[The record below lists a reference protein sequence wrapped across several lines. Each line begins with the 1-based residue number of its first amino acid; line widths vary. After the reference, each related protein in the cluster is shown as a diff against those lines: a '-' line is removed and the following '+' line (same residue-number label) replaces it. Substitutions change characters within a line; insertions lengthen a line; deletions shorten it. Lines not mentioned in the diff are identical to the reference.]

1 MSDPAL
7 PSAPPAAWSAR
18 ELFLGLALLVVFGP
32 ALGNMAGEWT
42 TYDYLSHGFLVPI
55 VSIWAYLRE
64 QPMRERVPVE
74 ADGRGALLIAAAL
87 VVYLLGLGAS
97 VVSLQGL
104 GFVAAVAGA
113 AWTLRGAAWLR
124 ATAFPIGYLIF
135 MVPPPISWIT
145 PMIVQLQLFV
155 SSAAVVVSRALG
167 VDLVRDGNILA
178 LPSGDELFVAEA
190 CSGVTS
196 VITLTPL
203 AVVLAAYALRTT
215 GPRVALVLG
224 VIPLAMLGNLSRV
237 VLTVLI
243 ANSQG
248 VELATEGPLHDLLGL
263 STYAVA
269 CLGMLGLAALLR
281 RGGRA

>member
-1 MSDPAL
+1 MSEPAV
-7 PSAPPAAWSAR
+7 PSAPAEAFSMR
-18 ELFLGLALLVVFGP
+18 EAFLGLALLVVFGP
-32 ALGNMAGEWT
+32 ALANMAGEWM

-55 VSIWAYLRE
+55 VSAWAYLRE
-64 QPMRERVPVE
+64 KPLRERVTVE
-74 ADGRGALLIAAAL
+74 VDGRGALLIAAAL
-87 VVYLLGLGAS
+87 GLYLFGLGAS

-113 AWTLRGAAWLR
+113 AWTLRGLAWLR
-124 ATAFPIGYLIF
+124 AAAFPIGYLLF

-155 SSAAVVVSRALG
+155 STAAVAVSKALG
-167 VDLVRDGNILA
+167 VALVRDGNVLA

-196 VITLTPL
+196 VITLMPL
-203 AVVLAAYALRTT
+203 AVVLAVYALRAA
-215 GPRVALVLG
+215 GPRALLVLG
-224 VIPLAMLGNLSRV
+224 VIPLAMLGNLARV

-243 ANSQG
+243 ADSRG

-263 STYAVA
+263 STYAIA

-281 RGGRA
+281 RIDRA